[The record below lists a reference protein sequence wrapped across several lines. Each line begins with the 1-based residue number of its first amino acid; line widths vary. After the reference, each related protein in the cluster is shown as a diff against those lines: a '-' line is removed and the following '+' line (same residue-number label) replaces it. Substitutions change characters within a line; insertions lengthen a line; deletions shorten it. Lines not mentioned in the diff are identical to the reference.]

1 VGDVKLKLLISVKDY
16 REALK
21 IKDSRFNILDIKNP
35 AEGSL
40 GANFPQQINKIRR
53 LYSGFP
59 ISAAGGDMPNLPG
72 LASLVS
78 YGLANCRVD
87 YIKIG
92 LYGPKETEE
101 AVYLLQNVKS
111 AVRESGYSPNIIAV
125 SYADYAENN
134 TLNPLF
140 LPEIAAKA
148 DIDGVMID
156 TLNKSGKNLFD
167 FMEVDEL
174 KKFVSSSAESGLLNA
189 LAGSLK
195 AEDIDLLMEIGADI
209 IGFRGAVCRKNN
221 RLSEISPEKI
231 DSLYKLINR
240 KSRDNVRT

>member
-1 VGDVKLKLLISVKDY
+1 MKLLISIKDY

-21 IKDSRFNILDIKNP
+21 IKDSRFDILDIKNP

-40 GANFPQQINKIRR
+40 GANFPSEINKIRR
-53 LYSGFP
+53 LYRDFP
-59 ISAAGGDMPNLPG
+59 LSAAGGDMPDLPG
-72 LASLVS
+72 LASLAS

-92 LYGPKETEE
+92 LYGPREPED

-111 AVRESGYSPNIIAV
+111 AVRESGQNPDIIAV
-125 SYADYAENN
+125 SYADYAENS
-134 TLNPLF
+134 TLNPML
-140 LPEIAAKA
+140 LPEIAVKA

-156 TLNKSGKNLFD
+156 TLNKRGKNLFN
-167 FMEVDEL
+167 FMDVDDL
-174 KKFVSSSAESGLLNA
+174 KDFVSSSGESGLISA

-209 IGFRGAVCRKNN
+209 IGFRGAVCRDNN
-221 RLSEISPEKI
+221 RMSEISPEKI
-231 DSLYKLINR
+231 DNLYRLISR
-240 KSRDNVRT
+240 KNRDNVRA